1 MSYVSNHEK
10 NSARKKALS
19 VDPNLPSDYP
29 AMQRL
34 PDAKEWLEAAQLELD
49 GVRQCMTP
57 LDFAWIRKHH
67 PDTKILPSVLVSKI
81 KRNTDGYIRVRKVRL
96 CVGGHMQ
103 IAGDG
108 TFDETFSPTA
118 MLTSFRICLCLN
130 VELGLRPYSVHTSR

>member
-1 MSYVSNHEK
+1 MKK

-81 KRNTDGYIRVRKVRL
+81 KRNTDGSIRVRKVRL
-96 CVGGHMQ
+96 CVGATIRAHEVARPSDDFGVQ
-103 IAGDG
+103 
-108 TFDETFSPTA
+108 PP
-118 MLTSFRICLCLN
+118 R
-130 VELGLRPYSVHTSR
+130 GLRTDH